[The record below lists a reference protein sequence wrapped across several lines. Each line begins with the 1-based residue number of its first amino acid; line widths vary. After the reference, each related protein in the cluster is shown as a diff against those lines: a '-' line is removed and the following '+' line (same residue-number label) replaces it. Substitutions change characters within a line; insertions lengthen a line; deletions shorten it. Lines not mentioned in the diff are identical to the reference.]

1 MPYCMY
7 QKSKK
12 INDQTLI
19 IPATVLNITLQI
31 LLYVQLSVGV
41 YFGLKMF
48 IFDAVT
54 SNRRYRAF
62 VSWE

>member
-48 IFDAVT
+48 IFDTVT